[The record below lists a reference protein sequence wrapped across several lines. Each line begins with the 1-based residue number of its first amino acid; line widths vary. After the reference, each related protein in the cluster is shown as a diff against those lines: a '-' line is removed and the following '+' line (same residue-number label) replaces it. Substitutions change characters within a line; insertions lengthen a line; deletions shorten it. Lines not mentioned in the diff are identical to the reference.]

1 LSTLYYPE
9 GMNNPLRI
17 YVAATRQ
24 NDGKTTTA
32 LGLLEAFSEIYPE
45 IGYIKPVGQQV
56 KLIGEH
62 EIDKDATLIKDVFH
76 IGSPLYDMSPVA
88 VPRGFTEEYILKG
101 DVHKLTE
108 RILQAYQRESEEQR
122 FMMIE
127 GTGHAGVGSVIDLCN
142 ASVAKMLDAPV
153 LIVTC
158 GGIGRPIDEV
168 MLNKAVFDKHGVE
181 VLGVIVNK
189 VIPEKYEKI
198 NKLVRLGLQK
208 NGIETFGVLPFYPLL
223 SSPTLRQLLEDIRG
237 ELLSG
242 NDDNLDVII
251 SKILVGAMAAHE
263 AFDFFKGDVLLVTPG
278 NREDLILAAVSCNV
292 PGIRE
297 DYNVRGIILTCGIW
311 PNQTVLKILQQAGVP
326 AFLVKDDT
334 FTTAQKINNLII
346 KIRPQDAEKIAT
358 VKQMIKDHVDVD
370 GLLERLTR
378 HRK

>member
-1 LSTLYYPE
+1 
-9 GMNNPLRI
+9 MNNPLSI

-32 LGLLEAFSEIYPE
+32 LGLLEAFSETYPE

-62 EIDKDATLIKDVFH
+62 EIDKDATLMKDVFH

-101 DVHKLTE
+101 DVHQLKQ
-108 RILQAYQRESEEQR
+108 RIRQAYRRESAEQR
-122 FMMIE
+122 FMVIE

-142 ASVAKMLDAPV
+142 AAVARMLDTPV

-168 MLNKAVFDKHGVE
+168 MLNKAVFDNYGVK

-189 VIPEKYEKI
+189 VIPEKFEKI
-198 NKLVRLGLQK
+198 NKLVRLGFEK
-208 NGIETFGVLPFYPLL
+208 MGIETFGVIPFSPLL

-242 NDDNLDVII
+242 NESNLDMIV

-311 PNQTVLKILQQAGVP
+311 PNQTVLKILKQAGVP

-346 KIRPQDAEKIAT
+346 KIRPRDTEKIAT
-358 VKQMIKDHVDVD
+358 VKQMIKEYVDVD
-370 GLLERLTR
+370 GLMERLAAV
-378 HRK
+378 RK

>member
-1 LSTLYYPE
+1 
-9 GMNNPLRI
+9 MNNPLRI

-32 LGLLEAFSEIYPE
+32 LGLLEAFSELYPE

-62 EIDKDATLIKDVFH
+62 KIDKDATLMKDVFH

-88 VPRGFTEEYILKG
+88 VPRGFTEEYILEG
-101 DVHKLTE
+101 DVHQLTE
-108 RILQAYQRESEEQR
+108 RIRQAYQRESAEQR
-122 FMMIE
+122 FMVIE

-142 ASVAKMLDAPV
+142 AAVARMLDTPV

-168 MLNKAVFDKHGVE
+168 MLNKAVFDNYGIK

-189 VIPEKYEKI
+189 VIPEKYEKV
-198 NKLVRLGLQK
+198 NKLVRIGFEK
-208 NGIETFGVLPFYPLL
+208 KGIETFGVIPFYPLL

-242 NDDNLDVII
+242 DDSNLDVIV
-251 SKILVGAMAAHE
+251 SRILVGAMAAHE
-263 AFDFFKGDVLLVTPG
+263 AFDFFKGDVLLITPG

-297 DYNVRGIILTCGIW
+297 DYNVRGIILTCGIR
-311 PNQTVLKILQQAGVP
+311 PNQTVLKILKQAGIP
-326 AFLVKDDT
+326 AFLVEDDT

-346 KIRPQDAEKIAT
+346 KIRPQDKEKIAT
-358 VKQMIKDHVDVD
+358 VKRMIKEYVDVK
-370 GLLERLTR
+370 GLMERLSES
-378 HRK
+378 RK